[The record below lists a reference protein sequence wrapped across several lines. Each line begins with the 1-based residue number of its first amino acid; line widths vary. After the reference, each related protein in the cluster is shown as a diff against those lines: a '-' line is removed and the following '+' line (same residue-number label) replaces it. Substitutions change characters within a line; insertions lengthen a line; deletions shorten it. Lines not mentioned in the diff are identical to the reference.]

1 MIITV
6 YNKEQY
12 LNNLFGSIF
21 SQDLTNVELIVVND
35 GSTDNSLKIISNY
48 KIDKLINF
56 EENIGIPSSRNRGIR
71 ESEGDY
77 LWFIDAVDLIVT
89 GSINRIKD
97 FIDKSTLKK
106 DIILSNSYIENSNL
120 FSEKLVPMYQY
131 SDIFKNFYNMVS
143 TDIFLFLLILKLKAN
158 WNIWCHIFNRNFLI
172 NRRLFF
178 DEKMIINEDVDW
190 FIRVLLEVSTFDIIE
205 YPIYIHR
212 INMDSFS
219 RSLNL
224 DKFKVSCEINLK
236 WYNYFNEYRNEY
248 PKSSILMRY
257 KMYNTFLAMKDIYTK
272 QRGEYVKV
280 FSDFLSKF
288 SDVDE
293 LQIFKRIRELA
304 NQRQLKNDNINN
316 F

>member
-77 LWFIDAVDLIVT
+77 LWFIDADDLIVT

-131 SDIFKNFYNMVS
+131 SDIFKNFYN
-143 TDIFLFLLILKLKAN
+143 I
-158 WNIWCHIFNRNFLI
+158 
-172 NRRLFF
+172 
-178 DEKMIINEDVDW
+178 
-190 FIRVLLEVSTFDIIE
+190 
-205 YPIYIHR
+205 
-212 INMDSFS
+212 
-219 RSLNL
+219 
-224 DKFKVSCEINLK
+224 KF
-236 WYNYFNEYRNEY
+236 
-248 PKSSILMRY
+248 
-257 KMYNTFLAMKDIYTK
+257 
-272 QRGEYVKV
+272 
-280 FSDFLSKF
+280 
-288 SDVDE
+288 
-293 LQIFKRIRELA
+293 
-304 NQRQLKNDNINN
+304 
-316 F
+316 